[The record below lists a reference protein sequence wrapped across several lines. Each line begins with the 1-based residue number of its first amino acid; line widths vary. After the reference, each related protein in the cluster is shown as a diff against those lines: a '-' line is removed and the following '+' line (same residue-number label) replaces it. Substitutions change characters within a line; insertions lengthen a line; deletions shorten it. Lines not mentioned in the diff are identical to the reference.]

1 MKFQKKKDLKL
12 RKAFSKYEMKQI
24 FSKYLFI
31 QRGKS
36 SELGENFICASGG
49 VADTFDTQTLPKS
62 QKRKIEEKV
71 LSPLWQERLTECH
84 KIPRQSSKVRVKS
97 RCLRTNRSR
106 SINQLLRISRQECR
120 RLALD
125 GQIPGLTRSTW

>member
-1 MKFQKKKDLKL
+1 
-12 RKAFSKYEMKQI
+12 
-24 FSKYLFI
+24 
-31 QRGKS
+31 
-36 SELGENFICASGG
+36 
-49 VADTFDTQTLPKS
+49 
-62 QKRKIEEKV
+62 
-71 LSPLWQERLTECH
+71 LTECH

>member
-31 QRGKS
+31 QMGKS
-36 SELGENFICASGG
+36 SELGENFVCSPHRVACAGKG
-49 VADTFDTQTLPKS
+49 
-62 QKRKIEEKV
+62 QKLKIEEKV

>member
-49 VADTFDTQTLPKS
+49 VASTFDTQTLPKS

-71 LSPLWQERLTECH
+71 LTTLRYDEKVKATGKIYNAQAEHLWTFNNDG
-84 KIPRQSSKVRVKS
+84 KIIDFQQYIDAKK
-97 RCLRTNRSR
+97 
-106 SINQLLRISRQECR
+106 
-120 RLALD
+120 LAD
-125 GQIPGLTRSTW
+125 AEK

>member
-31 QRGKS
+31 QMGKS
-36 SELGENFICASGG
+36 SELGENFVCSPHRDGKG
-49 VADTFDTQTLPKS
+49 
-62 QKRKIEEKV
+62 QKLKIEEKI

-125 GQIPGLTRSTW
+125 GQIPGLTRST

>member
-31 QRGKS
+31 QMGKS
-36 SELGENFICASGG
+36 SELGENFVCSPHRDGKG
-49 VADTFDTQTLPKS
+49 
-62 QKRKIEEKV
+62 QKLKIEEKV

-125 GQIPGLTRSTW
+125 GQIPGLTRST

>member
-31 QRGKS
+31 QMGKS
-36 SELGENFICASGG
+36 SELGENFVCSPHRDGKG
-49 VADTFDTQTLPKS
+49 
-62 QKRKIEEKV
+62 QKLKIEEKV

-125 GQIPGLTRSTW
+125 GQITGLTRPT